1 MSKKGILLV
10 NLGTPDSPSRPDVRK
25 YLNEFLMD
33 KRVIDLHPV
42 WRTILVKCF
51 IVPFRSGRSA
61 KLYQLIW
68 REKDASPLLY
78 YSNLQRQALQDRLGE
93 KYQVELGMRYQN
105 PSIENALKRLRTA
118 NVDSIRVIPLFPQYA
133 SASSGSVVNKVMDIL
148 KEWPSIPDISFV
160 NSFYDDN
167 AMIECFAEN
176 GRKYQPD
183 DYDHVLFSF
192 HGLPQ
197 RQLIKSDHGQGHCL
211 KVANCCETLTETNK
225 SCYAAQAYYTGQ
237 QIAKQLNIPL
247 EKYTVCFQSR
257 LGTTP
262 WMQPYT
268 SEVISKLARDGKK
281 RVLIFCPAFVADC
294 LETIYEIQV
303 EYKEQF
309 IKEGGEKIQLVE
321 SLNNSA
327 KWIESLAV
335 LASS

>member
-118 NVDSIRVIPLFPQYA
+118 NVDSIRVFP
-133 SASSGSVVNKVMDIL
+133 
-148 KEWPSIPDISFV
+148 
-160 NSFYDDN
+160 
-167 AMIECFAEN
+167 CFPN
-176 GRKYQPD
+176 MLPPVQ
-183 DYDHVLFSF
+183 VL
-192 HGLPQ
+192 
-197 RQLIKSDHGQGHCL
+197 
-211 KVANCCETLTETNK
+211 
-225 SCYAAQAYYTGQ
+225 
-237 QIAKQLNIPL
+237 
-247 EKYTVCFQSR
+247 
-257 LGTTP
+257 
-262 WMQPYT
+262 
-268 SEVISKLARDGKK
+268 
-281 RVLIFCPAFVADC
+281 
-294 LETIYEIQV
+294 
-303 EYKEQF
+303 
-309 IKEGGEKIQLVE
+309 
-321 SLNNSA
+321 
-327 KWIESLAV
+327 
-335 LASS
+335 

>member
-160 NSFYDDN
+160 NSFYDNN
-167 AMIECFAEN
+167 AMIDCFADN

-183 DYDHVLFSF
+183 EYDHVLFSF

-197 RQLIKSDHGQGHCL
+197 RQLIKSDHTEAHCL
-211 KVANCCETLTETNK
+211 KAANCCATLTETNK
-225 SCYAAQAYYTGQ
+225 TCYAAQAYHTGQ
-237 QIAKQLNIPL
+237 QIAKKLNIPM
-247 EKYTVCFQSR
+247 EKYTICFQSR
-257 LGTTP
+257 LGKNP

-268 SEVISKLARDGKK
+268 SQVISELAKNGKK
-281 RVLIFCPAFVADC
+281 RLLIFCPAFVADC
-294 LETIYEIQV
+294 LETIHEIQI
-303 EYKEQF
+303 EYQEQF
-309 IKEGGEKIQLVE
+309 LKEGGEKIQLVE

-327 KWIESLAV
+327 RWIESLAG
-335 LASS
+335 LAS